1 MKKTRIHVLIA
12 EDDVAHANAIRRAF
26 EADGSKTLINVVGT
40 LREFRQCS
48 RELPPDI
55 AVMDLNLPDGHA
67 VEALTYPPE
76 AGPFPIL
83 LMTSYG
89 NEQVAVTAIKSGA
102 LDYVV
107 KSPEAFADMPHTVAH
122 ALHEWNLLK
131 ERKQAEG
138 ALREKEEW
146 FRTVF
151 ENASDGLF
159 FLSPSGEIVSVNE
172 SFAAMHGYSIAEILK
187 LNLKALD
194 PQEATRFGPERMRRI
209 LAGESLTFEVDH
221 YHKQGHLFPLE
232 VTANLVTMGSK
243 KYILASHRDIT
254 ERKHAENELR
264 KINRALRLTSLC
276 NQEMVRATDESALL
290 RAICKIAVEHGG
302 YRMAWVGFAEQDEAK
317 SVRPA
322 AHAGFEEGYLNTV
335 NVTWADTE
343 RGRGPT
349 GTAIRTGQTARTGN
363 LSTEPDL
370 EPWRAA
376 AIQRGYASSIALPL
390 LGEGRCFGA
399 LTMYAGEPDAFNPK
413 EIELLAELA
422 NDLAYGIGALRHRV
436 QRKRAEEAL
445 RVEERRYQTLAEI
458 SPAGIFRADA
468 HGQTTYVN
476 PRLCQ
481 ITGLSAKDALG
492 AGWLRAV
499 HPQDREQVVQGWR
512 EAVQDLRNSTADY
525 RFVHP
530 DGTVVW
536 VMGQAVPEKDD
547 TGRVVGYVGT
557 ITDVT
562 EKKQL
567 ESRLLRS
574 QRLESVGRLASGIA
588 HDLNNILAPM
598 LMSAP
603 VLREAIQDPDL
614 RQLVDTIES
623 SAVRG
628 AGVIRQLLTFGR
640 GLEGERVPVQLKS
653 LVQDMCSIIRETF
666 PKNIIAARE
675 TPAGA
680 WLVRG
685 DATQLHQILM
695 NLCVNARD
703 AMPDGGTLTL
713 ELENVEV
720 NEAVASLNPGASPG
734 RYVALSVTDTGTGI
748 SPENLDKIF
757 DPFFT
762 TKEVGKG
769 TGLGLSTVI
778 GIVKS
783 HAGFIQ
789 VNSRMEQGT
798 QFKIYLPAC
807 ETSKDGEKKLK
818 PGPLPQGR
826 GELVLLVDDEES
838 IRQVARQALE
848 RHGYRM
854 IEASDGTQGLSQ
866 YTQHQSEVR
875 LVITDLAMPF
885 MDGPA
890 LIRALRRLNPQAR
903 IIAMSGHQS
912 KIHVGHL
919 PPKSVQALLTKPFTA
934 AELLQTLKQV
944 LHP

>member
-1 MKKTRIHVLIA
+1 
-12 EDDVAHANAIRRAF
+12 
-26 EADGSKTLINVVGT
+26 
-40 LREFRQCS
+40 
-48 RELPPDI
+48 
-55 AVMDLNLPDGHA
+55 
-67 VEALTYPPE
+67 
-76 AGPFPIL
+76 
-83 LMTSYG
+83 
-89 NEQVAVTAIKSGA
+89 
-102 LDYVV
+102 
-107 KSPEAFADMPHTVAH
+107 
-122 ALHEWNLLK
+122 
-131 ERKQAEG
+131 
-138 ALREKEEW
+138 
-146 FRTVF
+146 
-151 ENASDGLF
+151 
-159 FLSPSGEIVSVNE
+159 
-172 SFAAMHGYSIAEILK
+172 
-187 LNLKALD
+187 
-194 PQEATRFGPERMRRI
+194 
-209 LAGESLTFEVDH
+209 
-221 YHKQGHLFPLE
+221 
-232 VTANLVTMGSK
+232 
-243 KYILASHRDIT
+243 
-254 ERKHAENELR
+254 
-264 KINRALRLTSLC
+264 
-276 NQEMVRATDESALL
+276 
-290 RAICKIAVEHGG
+290 
-302 YRMAWVGFAEQDEAK
+302 
-317 SVRPA
+317 
-322 AHAGFEEGYLNTV
+322 
-335 NVTWADTE
+335 
-343 RGRGPT
+343 
-349 GTAIRTGQTARTGN
+349 
-363 LSTEPDL
+363 
-370 EPWRAA
+370 
-376 AIQRGYASSIALPL
+376 
-390 LGEGRCFGA
+390 
-399 LTMYAGEPDAFNPK
+399 
-413 EIELLAELA
+413 
-422 NDLAYGIGALRHRV
+422 
-436 QRKRAEEAL
+436 
-445 RVEERRYQTLAEI
+445 
-458 SPAGIFRADA
+458 
-468 HGQTTYVN
+468 
-476 PRLCQ
+476 
-481 ITGLSAKDALG
+481 
-492 AGWLRAV
+492 
-499 HPQDREQVVQGWR
+499 
-512 EAVQDLRNSTADY
+512 
-525 RFVHP
+525 
-530 DGTVVW
+530 
-536 VMGQAVPEKDD
+536 
-547 TGRVVGYVGT
+547 VVGYVGT

-640 GLEGERVPVQLKS
+640 GLEGERIPVQLKS
-653 LVQDMCSIIRETF
+653 LVQDMCNIIRETF
-666 PKNIIAARE
+666 PKNIVAARE

-720 NEAVASLNPGASPG
+720 NEAVASMNPGASPG
-734 RYVALSVTDTGTGI
+734 RYVALGVTDTGTGI

-783 HAGFIQ
+783 HNGFIQ
-789 VNSRMEQGT
+789 VNSRLEQGT
-798 QFKIYLPAC
+798 QFKVYLPAC

-818 PGPLPQGR
+818 SGPLPQGR

-854 IEASDGTQGLSQ
+854 IEASDGTQGLAQ

-890 LIRALRRLNPQAR
+890 FIRALRQLNPKAR

-912 KIHVGHL
+912 KLHVGHL
-919 PPKSVQALLTKPFTA
+919 PPKSVQALLTKPFAA

-944 LHP
+944 LHN